1 MSRITRRAFLG
12 ATAAAGAAAA
22 LPAFASARPFGAN
35 ERLRVALLGVHGQG
49 RVHAGKWADMKDAE
63 VVAVCDPDSNV
74 VGDAIAAVEKKS
86 GRKPEYVQDLR
97 KIMDDKTIDIVSIAM
112 PNHWHVL
119 ASIWAIQSG
128 KDVYVEKPLGHNI
141 WEQRKL
147 VEASR
152 KHNKIVQMG
161 NYTRSL
167 QSFRTAMEFLRAG
180 KLGKIKVARGI
191 CYGKRESIRKMEDSP
206 VPAGV
211 DYNLWTGPA
220 AERPFNKNRFHY
232 NWHWNFEYGGGEIAN
247 NGIYY
252 LDIARW
258 GLGKTEHPK
267 RAMSVG
273 GRLGYEDDGN
283 TPNTQIGVL
292 DYGDVQVVQEIRGLP
307 SDKYMNVQSG
317 NVFHCE
323 DGYLSAANA
332 NVAAYRP
339 DGELIQKFSGAGEH
353 FRNFADAVKARNRE
367 LLNSEVLEGH
377 LSTVL
382 CHLPNIS
389 HRLGETKAAGDSPF
403 DGFDAGNEAWGRM
416 AAHLKESGLDLSKA
430 QVRVGKVLKFDGK
443 TETFA
448 GDADANKLLARE
460 YRKPFAVPEN
470 I

>member
-1 MSRITRRAFLG
+1 MSRLTRRTFLG
-12 ATAAAGAAAA
+12 GSLAVAATAG
-22 LPAFASARPFGAN
+22 LPAVAPARAGAN

-49 RVHAGKWADMKDAE
+49 RVHAGKWSEMKDAE
-63 VVAVCDPDSNV
+63 VVAVCDPDSNT
-74 VGDAIAAVEKKS
+74 VGDAIAAVEKKT

-97 KIMDDKTIDIVSIAM
+97 KIMDDKSIDVVSIAM

-119 ASIWAIQSG
+119 ASIWAIQAG

-147 VEASR
+147 VEAAR

-167 QSFRTAMEFLRAG
+167 QSYRTAIEFLRAG
-180 KLGKIKVARGI
+180 KLGKVKVAHGI
-191 CYGKRESIRKMEDSP
+191 CYGKRGSIRKLADAP

-220 AERPFNKNRFHY
+220 AERPFNPNRFHY

-247 NGIYY
+247 NGVYY

-267 RAMSVG
+267 RAMCLG
-273 GRLGYEDDGN
+273 GRLGYEDDAN
-283 TPNTQIGVL
+283 TPNTQIAVL
-292 DYGDVQVVQEIRGLP
+292 DYGDVQIVQEIRGLP
-307 SDKYMNVQSG
+307 SDKYIHVQSG

-323 DGYLSAANA
+323 KGTLALGGSVQAAFT
-332 NVAAYRP
+332 P
-339 DGELIQKFSGAGEH
+339 EGEVIQKFSGGGEH

-382 CHLPNIS
+382 CHLPNLS
-389 HRLGETKAAGDSPF
+389 YRLGETRLVGGDAPF
-403 DGFDAGNEAWGRM
+403 ERSDGGNDAWNRM
-416 AAHLKESGLDLSKA
+416 AAHLKENDIDLSK
-430 QVRVGKVLKFDGK
+430 VPMRVGKTLTFDGK
-443 TETFA
+443 AETFVD
-448 GDADANKLLARE
+448 DAEANKLLARE
-460 YRKPFAVPEN
+460 YRKPFEVPQN